1 MILVR
6 VDNPEFRTGINLVIE
21 RIYMFADKDRS
32 YCDFSKLLA
41 LKLLDLTH

>member
-1 MILVR
+1 MR
-6 VDNPEFRTGINLVIE
+6 VDIPECKAGINLAIE

-32 YCDFSKLLA
+32 YCDFSKLLS